1 MCDYL
6 GASYTIFH
14 SYHYFNKRLSF
25 QTLAKLG
32 ATSALVA
39 LSKTESKNIK
49 ELICRV
55 INAICKFPELRGEVV
70 QQVID
75 SVNCSLVHLN
85 LMT

>member
-1 MCDYL
+1 MTRVRL
-6 GASYTIFH
+6 TQFFIATILVVC
-14 SYHYFNKRLSF
+14 NKCLSF

-75 SVNCSLVHLN
+75 SF
-85 LMT
+85 